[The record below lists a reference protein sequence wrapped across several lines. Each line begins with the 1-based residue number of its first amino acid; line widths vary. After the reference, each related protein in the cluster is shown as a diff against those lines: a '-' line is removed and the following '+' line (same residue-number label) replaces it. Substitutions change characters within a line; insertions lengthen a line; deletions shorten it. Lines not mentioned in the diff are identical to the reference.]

1 MGSEDVDV
9 QCQTQSA
16 SASVPC
22 ESAASYGIAT
32 VPFVASVSV
41 APNRS
46 RTGTPVSANA
56 VMLAQSAASHT
67 PPQNVAVQPSVA
79 ASPLPHVQVIQQ
91 PLQNQY
97 LQHLYA
103 PQQQH
108 MFLPGNLTLQP
119 TIQSIGATPAGISLQ
134 LQGKGMENKAATPTI
149 ISAAPMQTV
158 GSFGTQ
164 NLIPASSQMAATAK
178 ACVPGQML
186 AASSK
191 STVIQGQ
198 SGFIPVTSSNQTVV
212 IGQLG
217 VLSNPQTVLPH
228 QAKAITDGQKGK
240 SYLIS
245 QPATLHPKSPILPSP
260 SASCAGQMIATSQ
273 LKQIPAASH
282 ILTTQAP
289 TMITN
294 QAQLLGSLQALG
306 VPPGITWAA
315 PGSLHSS
322 ALFGQNPIFIRSQQS
337 DMFIQS
343 PPPQATIHAVPVA
356 PQIQQQ
362 PQQQQQQQQ
371 THQVQQ
377 QQAQQQVQQQVQQ
390 TQQQQSVQQQQAQ
403 QQVQQQVQQQQP
415 IQQQVSQ
422 QHVQPQT
429 QPIILPAPST
439 PAPSSYK
446 SKPPIRPGSSV
457 ATQTIVSTS
466 AATSTSTAISKS
478 QSKPRSRFLH
488 CRTVSI
494 PTSSSHSQTATTQTQ
509 TQPPPSQKA
518 DAANQTKPTSEPKLA
533 SIYNKI
539 LESNTDVCIDNS
551 SEK

>member
-1 MGSEDVDV
+1 MGSEDVEV
-9 QCQTQSA
+9 HCQTQSA

-46 RTGTPVSANA
+46 RTGTPVSAGT

-134 LQGKGMENKAATPTI
+134 LQGKSMENKAATPTI

-158 GSFGTQ
+158 GNFGAQ
-164 NLIPASSQMAATAK
+164 NIIPAGNQMAAAAK

-198 SGFIPVTSSNQTVV
+198 SGFIPVTTSNQTVV

-228 QAKAITDGQKGK
+228 QAKAITDSQKGK

-260 SASCAGQMIATSQ
+260 NVSCAGQMIATSQ

-294 QAQLLGSLQALG
+294 QAQLLGNSYTPTLL
-306 VPPGITWAA
+306 
-315 PGSLHSS
+315 
-322 ALFGQNPIFIRSQQS
+322 
-337 DMFIQS
+337 
-343 PPPQATIHAVPVA
+343 
-356 PQIQQQ
+356 
-362 PQQQQQQQQ
+362 
-371 THQVQQ
+371 
-377 QQAQQQVQQQVQQ
+377 
-390 TQQQQSVQQQQAQ
+390 
-403 QQVQQQVQQQQP
+403 
-415 IQQQVSQ
+415 
-422 QHVQPQT
+422 
-429 QPIILPAPST
+429 ILA
-439 PAPSSYK
+439 
-446 SKPPIRPGSSV
+446 
-457 ATQTIVSTS
+457 
-466 AATSTSTAISKS
+466 
-478 QSKPRSRFLH
+478 
-488 CRTVSI
+488 C
-494 PTSSSHSQTATTQTQ
+494 
-509 TQPPPSQKA
+509 
-518 DAANQTKPTSEPKLA
+518 
-533 SIYNKI
+533 
-539 LESNTDVCIDNS
+539 
-551 SEK
+551 